1 MPAIRHPYHQLAA
14 AGHAARQTVADLARA
29 VAAAVAAWLRNHR
42 ERRLLAGLDDNLL
55 RDLGLTRADVARG
68 YDRPFWQSVDY
79 GRLEAARR
87 RSGPRLG
94 TCR

>member
-1 MPAIRHPYHQLAA
+1 MPAIRHPYQQLAA
-14 AGHAARQTVADLARA
+14 AGHAARHAVANLARVGA
-29 VAAAVAAWLRNHR
+29 GQAEVAQEVVVEAR
-42 ERRLLAGLDDNLL
+42 E
-55 RDLGLTRADVARG
+55 